1 MDAIDAARHSETI
14 GGAWVDLDATARPQL
29 R

>member
-1 MDAIDAARHSETI
+1 MDAIDAARHSHTL
-14 GGAWVDLDATARPQL
+14 GGAWVDLDATARPAL